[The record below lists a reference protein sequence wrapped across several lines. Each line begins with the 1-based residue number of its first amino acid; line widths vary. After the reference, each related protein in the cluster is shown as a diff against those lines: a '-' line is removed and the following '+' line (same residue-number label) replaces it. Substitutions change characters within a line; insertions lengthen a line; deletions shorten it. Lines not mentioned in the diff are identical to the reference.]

1 MTPLIFRLVL
11 EFSIGVPA
19 PPGPHFPRVP
29 EVKRRK
35 LTRALYAELTVE
47 LAGLPTAPSTDH
59 IHWARLPANRN
70 VKSISALMTKK
81 TILETLWRRLKPEKN
96 TEQSITARGLIQT
109 ACKVIQ
115 DSYETYCALSTGTE
129 VHVARRWGMS
139 LMLMIFLSSWHF
151 FGTLRG
157 RCLSYTPHGCRKG
170 METIGNTANR
180 FMDHQLQIDA
190 AIVNLTTNPS
200 LYGSL
205 AYGIEELGIEDEN
218 ECPIPAIRF
227 EQHDATLDPDRLQNW
242 IINLT
247 DLLKDIGLPEQAKYY
262 EKTVRANQDDATVSE
277 LIAKIKAT
285 TIKNK
290 KTVESVNYD

>member
-96 TEQSITARGLIQT
+96 TEQSITARGLYVLHSTHPRVSFSTTYLKTTSFTNLQYGPWLYDSCYSMDRIQT

-180 FMDHQLQIDA
+180 FMVTVLCHGEPLKMRNSKRA
-190 AIVNLTTNPS
+190 
-200 LYGSL
+200 
-205 AYGIEELGIEDEN
+205 
-218 ECPIPAIRF
+218 RF
-227 EQHDATLDPDRLQNW
+227 
-242 IINLT
+242 
-247 DLLKDIGLPEQAKYY
+247 
-262 EKTVRANQDDATVSE
+262 
-277 LIAKIKAT
+277 
-285 TIKNK
+285 
-290 KTVESVNYD
+290 